1 MKVKRLIEE
10 LSKMNPNASV
20 KITSENGSPV
30 MFVLSYLN
38 NENVVW
44 LQSMDDCNMH
54 DQLESRI
61 DDYKNDMEPEESLF
75 EDLLDHDITIDILN
89 KYIGNGALSQ
99 CMAKRYE
106 QYLNTIKGS
115 FN

>member
-20 KITSENGSPV
+20 RIANEYGSPV

-44 LQSMDDCNMH
+44 LESMDDCNMK
-54 DQLESRI
+54 DQINSRI
-61 DDYKNDMEPEESLF
+61 DDANSNMESDESLF
-75 EDLLDHDITIDILN
+75 KDLFEHDITADILRI
-89 KYIGNGALSQ
+89 YVGEYA
-99 CMAKRYE
+99 AKRYE
-106 QYLNTIKGS
+106 QYLNTVNGQFI
-115 FN
+115 

>member
-20 KITSENGSPV
+20 RIANEYGSPV

-44 LQSMDDCNMH
+44 LESMDDCNMR
-54 DQLESRI
+54 DQIRSRI
-61 DDYKNDMEPEESLF
+61 LTSNINMEPEKVLF
-75 EDLLDHDITIDILN
+75 EDFLDHDITPDILREN
-89 KYIGNGALSQ
+89 YCNESTIKHFEY
-99 CMAKRYE
+99 
-106 QYLNTIKGS
+106 YLNAVRGS
-115 FN
+115 FT

>member
-20 KITSENGSPV
+20 RIASEYGSPV

-44 LQSMDDCNMH
+44 LDSMDDCNMH
-54 DQLESRI
+54 DQINSRI
-61 DDYKNDMEPEESLF
+61 NESKNIMEPEESLF
-75 EDLLDHDITIDILN
+75 KDLFEHDITADILCR
-89 KYIGNGALSQ
+89 YVGEY
-99 CMAKRYE
+99 MAKRYE
-106 QYLNTIKGS
+106 QYLNTINGT
-115 FN
+115 FI